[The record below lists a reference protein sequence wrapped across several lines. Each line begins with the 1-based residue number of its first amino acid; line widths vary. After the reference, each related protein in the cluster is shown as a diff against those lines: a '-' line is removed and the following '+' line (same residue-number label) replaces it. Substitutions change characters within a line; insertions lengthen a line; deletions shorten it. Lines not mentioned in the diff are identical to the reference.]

1 MTLVAPDE
9 KIDWFRVI
17 VDLERSG
24 YSYASIGAAIGAAR
38 STVIGWKQG
47 SSPTFE
53 SGDLLIELWMSV
65 LRKSRDSVHTVKRNS
80 FLA

>member
-1 MTLVAPDE
+1 MALAAPDE

-24 YSYASIGAAIGAAR
+24 YSFSSIGAAIGSPR
-38 STVIGWKQG
+38 STIIGWKQG
-47 SSPTFE
+47 SSPAFE
-53 SGDLLIELWMSV
+53 AGDLLIGLWESV
-65 LRKSRDSVHTVKRNS
+65 LCKSRDSVHTVKRNS